1 MLRST
6 TRTCTRTAVQF
17 RSCRNAHRSFGTF
30 GHNWF
35 KRFLTPKEEKDLLEG
50 LTSTFRNQLAEQSA
64 KSTQRYSDIIEQVIF
79 SGSVGS
85 PAAASNHLSL
95 EQLKSI
101 QDAITDATNAKDV
114 ARLTQLENDIEK
126 DQVTHIPTLNRLIRG
141 YLHNGAV
148 DKAEGVLQHLI
159 HERRLMPSMRT
170 YTYLIQ
176 AHLQHGQPER
186 AGEYVD
192 MAHKLLLKPRS
203 GFDCGVLLQYYHTSD
218 KPLAA
223 DALWRH
229 INQHLKTHGL
239 GYAFYTRYMDWLM
252 QQQDKDAILEQ
263 VARHFIAHPA
273 PSTHGVKY
281 ASQSTVLQRAARVLV
296 QRDVRIAEA
305 LFWRSLSSNA
315 NPKIVISR
323 DTVEAIFEEY
333 FRQDKD
339 LRVLALYYHLR
350 RKEGSLS
357 DSAFSPSL
365 MKRIKQ
371 ALRRVEKESDKN
383 EVETREALL
392 NAFAQTL
399 PE

>member
-6 TRTCTRTAVQF
+6 TRTCTRTILQ
-17 RSCRNAHRSFGTF
+17 SQTCRNAHRPFGTF
-30 GHNWF
+30 AHKWF
-35 KRFLTPKEEKDLLEG
+35 KRFLTPKEEKELLDG

-79 SGSVGS
+79 SGNVGS
-85 PAAASNHLSL
+85 PSTASNHLSL
-95 EQLKSI
+95 DQLKSI
-101 QDAITDATNAKDV
+101 QGAINDATNAKDV
-114 ARLTQLENDIEK
+114 ARLTQLENTIVK
-126 DQVTHIPTLNRLIRG
+126 DQVTHVPTLNRLIRG
-141 YLHNGAV
+141 YVHNGAV

-159 HERRLMPSMRT
+159 HERRLMPSTRT

-176 AHLQHGQPER
+176 AHLQQGHPER

-192 MAHKLLLKPRS
+192 MMHKLLLKPRS
-203 GFDCGVLLQYYHTSD
+203 GFDCGVLLQFYHSRD

-229 INQHLKTHGL
+229 INQHLKNHAL

-252 QQQDKDAILEQ
+252 QQQDKEVILEQ
-263 VARHFIAHPA
+263 VARHLLAHPTPTA
-273 PSTHGVKY
+273 HGVKSPY
-281 ASQSTVLQRAARVLV
+281 QSTVFQNAARILV
-296 QRDVRIAEA
+296 KRDVRVAEA
-305 LFWRSLSSNA
+305 LFWRSIQPN
-315 NPKIVISR
+315 NKTPISR
-323 DTVEAIFEEY
+323 DALEAIFEEY

-350 RKEGSLS
+350 QKEGSLS
-357 DSAFSPSL
+357 DDAFSPSL
-365 MKRIKQ
+365 MNRIQQ

-383 EVETREALL
+383 EEETREALL